1 MLRMSHAIVSARY
14 SAKIQVRCVAVW
26 ITFPLCGS
34 GSRLVANIWKQYPS
48 KSRSICL
55 LSPASG
61 IVSRANGQVRGKCTN
76 SCSFSCPFSNWTPG
90 ASSLVTPLEYRVR
103 SMLYSPSAR
112 SRKASY
118 AVSNLSWSEA
128 TDEASKLVHSESVE
142 ELSGTPDQP
151 LSASDPLSSLATMS
165 RSTLLLSADAFLST
179 GMRLGVSENLFP
191 CKCSRWVS
199 SATWQ
204 EGMPNAWHAA
214 ARQGLCGW
222 RQKASK
228 KCSIPT
234 GAMKEHLSSR
244 TQSPFQASMHQKD
257 CSTVR
262 VGQRM

>member
-1 MLRMSHAIVSARY
+1 MLRMSHAIVSARF
-14 SAKIQVRCVAVW
+14 SAKIQVRWVAVW

-61 IVSRANGQVRGKCTN
+61 IVSLANGQVRGKCTN
-76 SCSFSCPFSNWTPG
+76 SCSFSCPFSNWTPD

-103 SMLYSPSAR
+103 SMSYSPSAR
-112 SRKASY
+112 LRKASY

-142 ELSGTPDQP
+142 ELSDTPDQP
-151 LSASDPLSSLATMS
+151 LS
-165 RSTLLLSADAFLST
+165 
-179 GMRLGVSENLFP
+179 LGVSENLFTG
-191 CKCSRWVS
+191 KCSRWAS

-204 EGMPNAWHAA
+204 EGMLKAWHAA

-234 GAMKEHLSSR
+234 GAMNEHLSSL

-262 VGQRM
+262 VGQSM